1 MVVMTAK
8 VSKAKLIAVICI
20 LAAIVCVAVL
30 LLRGG
35 SNGAETAENAPAN
48 SDITT
53 NERRIAYLA
62 AYGWDVSADP
72 VETQEVMIPEEM
84 NEVYEKYNELQRS
97 QGFDLTRFAG
107 KQVKRYVYQITNYNN
122 ATDPVYATLL
132 IYKGSVIGGDVTS
145 TAGEGL
151 MHGFAMPTAAG
162 TTTTPSADSAQSG
175 QSATP
180 DTSDSSSNSTQSAAT
195 DSTQNTTSD
204 STQGSTSDNTQNT
217 TSDGTQDSATS
228 NSNSE
233 ESTLESTDDAQDS
246 ASSQT
251 EMPAA

>member
-8 VSKAKLIAVICI
+8 VSKAKLIAVVFI

-35 SNGAETAENAPAN
+35 NDGAETAENAPAN
-48 SDITT
+48 SDVTT
-53 NERRIAYLA
+53 NERRVAYLA

-107 KQVKRYVYQITNYNN
+107 KQVKRYVYQITNYGGT
-122 ATDPVYATLL
+122 ADPVYATLL
-132 IYKGSVIGGDVTS
+132 IYKGSVIGGDITS

-151 MHGFAMPTAAG
+151 MHGFAMPTALG
-162 TTTTPSADSAQSG
+162 TTTSPSADSAQSS
-175 QSATP
+175 SA
-180 DTSDSSSNSTQSAAT
+180 SDASSGS
-195 DSTQNTTSD
+195 TSD
-204 STQGSTSDNTQNT
+204 STQGSTSDSTQGSMSGN
-217 TSDGTQDSATS
+217 SQDSAIS
-228 NSNSE
+228 GSE
-233 ESTLESTDDAQDS
+233 DTESALESAEEAQDS
-246 ASSQT
+246 AASQ
-251 EMPAA
+251 EDLPAA